1 MWKMKKYSQ
10 CHVIFADIR
19 KIDLSFKKK
28 TIIGV
33 YSTKFGLKVP
43 SFIDILHVLPD
54 QIVGVV
60 KVTVFAKK
68 ILPFQFIS
76 K

>member
-10 CHVIFADIR
+10 CHLIFGDIR
-19 KIDLSFKKK
+19 KIDLPFKK

-33 YSTKFGLKVP
+33 CSTKFGLKVP
-43 SFIDILHVLPD
+43 GFIDILHVLPD

-60 KVTVFAKK
+60 RVTVFGKK